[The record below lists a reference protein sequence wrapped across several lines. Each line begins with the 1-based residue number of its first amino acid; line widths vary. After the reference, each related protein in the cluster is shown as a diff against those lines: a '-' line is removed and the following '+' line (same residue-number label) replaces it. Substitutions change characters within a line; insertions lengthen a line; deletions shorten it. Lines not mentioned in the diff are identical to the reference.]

1 MQIQADTP
9 DHYIDLLPEDRK
21 EPISKLRKAV
31 LDNLPEGFVETIGY
45 GMLGYVVPHSLYPA
59 GYHCDPKLPLP
70 FINIASQK
78 NHISMYHMGI
88 YSNKELL
95 EWYLNEYEKVFHT
108 KPEMGKGCLKFKKLN
123 LIPYQLIGE
132 LASKISVAEWIN
144 YYETNIKKGST
155 RAVKEEV

>member
-9 DHYIDLLPEDRK
+9 DHYIDQLPEDRK

-45 GMLGYVVPHSLYPA
+45 GMLGYVVPQALYPA

-70 FINIASQK
+70 FMNIASQK
-78 NHISMYHMGI
+78 NYISVYHMGI
-88 YSNKELL
+88 YSNEELL
-95 EWYLNEYEKVFHT
+95 EWYLNEYEKVYHS

-144 YYETNIKKGST
+144 HYETKIK
-155 RAVKEEV
+155 R

>member
-1 MQIQADTP
+1 MQIHADSPEHYLDQLP
-9 DHYIDLLPEDRK
+9 DDRK
-21 EPISKLRKAV
+21 EAVGKLRKTV

-70 FINIASQK
+70 FMNIASQK
-78 NHISMYHMGI
+78 NYISVYHMGI
-88 YSNKELL
+88 YSNEELL
-95 EWYLNEYEKVFHT
+95 EWYLNEYEKVYHS

-132 LASKISVAEWIN
+132 LVSKISVAEWIN
-144 YYETNIKKGST
+144 HYETNIKK
-155 RAVKEEV
+155 